1 MAIAFLSDKYLAVIN
16 ALKTSNDSFDLV
28 GGKDLVEFL
37 AETRERNEFFSRLVI
52 VDTSLTRGNEKND
65 LLYLKEYVETYS
77 PSLELVLAI
86 PRDRGSE
93 LADLFL
99 SDFSAPMYSVAYLP
113 KQTTIRILQDLVSL
127 PVIELKAKYF
137 SLDTQ
142 QVKENST
149 KKSKPAQKKKGFFAA
164 FFGGGK
170 KEEEVAPATE
180 ETPNQVPTPASTV
193 VSEPLATP
201 SVGAK
206 PDLFA
211 KPDVSVSTPVSSGVQ
226 NSIDSLFHAN
236 SGNTEEESG
245 DLVSGTDSLNFSEFG
260 DSHFQTGFIDEE
272 EPDEPV
278 ANVSDG
284 GWSSV
289 DSKPVNDFSPVP
301 ENGAVAENSDFSPVL
316 ELEETNESKLD
327 VVKAE
332 NFGRKLFKLP
342 SDFDVLGVILVT
354 GSESSRF
361 LAEIAEDGSGMVILD
376 TKSTLGVGSFIS
388 EKSYLENESEFYVE
402 DGNTYVLNVPFSRL
416 SSYINRFPGKTIL
429 INVSVSE
436 LDSAISSLNG
446 SFKVLTVF
454 NDDLTSIENQ
464 LLELEGVSPRA
475 SRLLVKGLA
484 LVQGGVSSTLR
495 GVLEGAVFSKINWKG
510 CFR

>member
-142 QVKENST
+142 QVKDSTT
-149 KKSKPAQKKKGFFAA
+149 KKSSPAPKKKGFFAA

-170 KEEEVAPATE
+170 KKEEVAPVKE
-180 ETPNQVPTPASTV
+180 ETPAEVVSPVSTV
-193 VSEPLATP
+193 VSEPVATP
-201 SVGAK
+201 SVGST

-211 KPDVSVSTPVSSGVQ
+211 KPDVSVSTPISSGVQ
-226 NSIDSLFHAN
+226 NSINSLFHAN
-236 SGNTEEESG
+236 NENTSEDSEE
-245 DLVSGTDSLNFSEFG
+245 LVSGTDSLNFSEFG

-278 ANVSDG
+278 ASPSDG

-289 DSKPVNDFSPVP
+289 DSKPVNDFSPLP
-301 ENGAVAENSDFSPVL
+301 ENGVVAENSDFSPVL
-316 ELEETNESKLD
+316 ELEESNDSKLD

-332 NFGRKLFKLP
+332 NFGRRLFKIP

-436 LDSAISSLNG
+436 LDSAISSLSG

-454 NDDLTSIENQ
+454 SDDLTSIENQ

-495 GVLEGAVFSKINWKG
+495 GVLDGAVFSKINWKG

>member
-142 QVKENST
+142 QVKENAT

-170 KEEEVAPATE
+170 KEEELAPAKE
-180 ETPNQVPTPASTV
+180 ETPTEVVTTASTV
-193 VSEPLATP
+193 VSEPVATP
-201 SVGAK
+201 SVGSK

-211 KPDVSVSTPVSSGVQ
+211 KPDVSVSTPISSGVQ

-236 SGNTEEESG
+236 SGNAEEESG

-278 ANVSDG
+278 AGTSDG

-316 ELEETNESKLD
+316 ELEETNDSKLD

-332 NFGRKLFKLP
+332 NFGRRLFKLP
-342 SDFDVLGVILVT
+342 SDFDILGVILVT

-376 TKSTLGVGSFIS
+376 TKSTLGVGSYIS
-388 EKSYLENESEFYVE
+388 EKSYLENEGEFYVE
-402 DGNTYVLNVPFSRL
+402 NGNTYVLNVPFSKL

-436 LDSAISSLNG
+436 LDSAISSLSG

-464 LLELEGVSPRA
+464 LLELERVSPRA

-484 LVQGGVSSTLR
+484 LVQGGVSSALR

>member
-149 KKSKPAQKKKGFFAA
+149 KKSKSAQKKKGFFAA
-164 FFGGGK
+164 FFGGGR

-180 ETPNQVPTPASTV
+180 ETPTEVATPVSTV
-193 VSEPLATP
+193 VSEPVAVP
-201 SVGAK
+201 SGDAK

-211 KPDVSVSTPVSSGVQ
+211 KPDVSVSTPISSGVQ

-278 ANVSDG
+278 AGAGDG

-316 ELEETNESKLD
+316 ELEETNDSKLD

-332 NFGRKLFKLP
+332 NFGRRLFKLP
-342 SDFDVLGVILVT
+342 SDFDILGVILVT

-376 TKSTLGVGSFIS
+376 TKSTLGVGSYIS

-402 DGNTYVLNVPFSRL
+402 NGNTYVLNVPFSKL

-436 LDSAISSLNG
+436 LDSAISSLSG

-475 SRLLVKGLA
+475 SRVLVKGLA
-484 LVQGGVSSTLR
+484 FVQGGVSSALS
-495 GVLEGAVFSKINWKG
+495 GVLESAVFSKINWKG

>member
-1 MAIAFLSDKYLAVIN
+1 M
-16 ALKTSNDSFDLV
+16 
-28 GGKDLVEFL
+28 
-37 AETRERNEFFSRLVI
+37 
-52 VDTSLTRGNEKND
+52 
-65 LLYLKEYVETYS
+65 
-77 PSLELVLAI
+77 
-86 PRDRGSE
+86 
-93 LADLFL
+93 
-99 SDFSAPMYSVAYLP
+99 
-113 KQTTIRILQDLVSL
+113 
-127 PVIELKAKYF
+127 
-137 SLDTQ
+137 
-142 QVKENST
+142 
-149 KKSKPAQKKKGFFAA
+149 
-164 FFGGGK
+164 
-170 KEEEVAPATE
+170 
-180 ETPNQVPTPASTV
+180 
-193 VSEPLATP
+193 
-201 SVGAK
+201 
-206 PDLFA
+206 
-211 KPDVSVSTPVSSGVQ
+211 
-226 NSIDSLFHAN
+226 
-236 SGNTEEESG
+236 
-245 DLVSGTDSLNFSEFG
+245 VSGTDSLNFSEFG

-278 ANVSDG
+278 ASASDG

-316 ELEETNESKLD
+316 ELEETNDSKLD

-402 DGNTYVLNVPFSRL
+402 DGNTYVLNVPFSKL

-436 LDSAISSLNG
+436 LDSAISSLSG

-454 NDDLTSIENQ
+454 SDDLTSIENQ

-484 LVQGGVSSTLR
+484 LVQGGVSSALR

>member
-137 SLDTQ
+137 SLDTH

-149 KKSKPAQKKKGFFAA
+149 KKSKPVQKKKGFFAA

-180 ETPNQVPTPASTV
+180 ETSSEVATPASAV
-193 VSEPLATP
+193 VSEPVVAP

-211 KPDVSVSTPVSSGVQ
+211 KPDVSVSTLVSSGVQ

-278 ANVSDG
+278 ASASDG

-316 ELEETNESKLD
+316 ELEETNDSKLD
-327 VVKAE
+327 VVRAE
-332 NFGRKLFKLP
+332 NFGRRLFKLP

-354 GSESSRF
+354 GSESSCF
-361 LAEIAEDGSGMVILD
+361 LSEIAEDGSGMVILD

-402 DGNTYVLNVPFSRL
+402 DGNTYVLNVPFSKL

-436 LDSAISSLNG
+436 LDSAISSLSG

-454 NDDLTSIENQ
+454 NDNLTSIENQ

-475 SRLLVKGLA
+475 SRLIVKGLA